1 MKLLSEEQIREIE
14 QREFEKRLQK
24 ELEEQRLRELEMK
37 RKAEEQKAK
46 ENYYKQLRESHEPL
60 ISMIESLN
68 ENNYLVLQYQNPNGH
83 ISTYRFKSKD
93 DTNLNDFWIGYDTE
107 YNLFVSD
114 GYNHR
119 PIIFNNI
126 LGADVV
132 EERIAD
138 VVLIGGVAYQRMIL
152 EPGQIDINFQDKTV
166 KTYKGEWK

>member
-24 ELEEQRLRELEMK
+24 ELEEQRLREVEMK
-37 RKAEEQKAK
+37 RKEEEKRTK
-46 ENYYKQLRESHEPL
+46 EKYFKQLREAHEPL

-68 ENNYLVLQYQNPNGH
+68 DNNYLVLQYQNPNGR
-83 ISTYRFKSKD
+83 ISTYRFKSKVESK
-93 DTNLNDFWIGYDTE
+93 LNDFWIGFDSE

-126 LGADVV
+126 LGAEIV

-152 EPGQIDINFQDKTV
+152 EPNQIDINFQDKVV
-166 KTYKGEWK
+166 KTYKGEF

>member
-1 MKLLSEEQIREIE
+1 MRLLSEEQIREIE
-14 QREFEKRLQK
+14 QKEEQKRIQK
-24 ELEEQRLRELEMK
+24 ELEEQRLREVEMK
-37 RKAEEQKAK
+37 RKAEERKAK
-46 ENYYKQLRESHEPL
+46 EEYFKQLRENHEPL

-68 ENNYLVLQYQNPNGH
+68 ENNYLVLQYQNPNGK

-93 DTNLNDFWIGYDTE
+93 ESKLNEFWIGFDDDF
-107 YNLFVSD
+107 NLFVSN
-114 GYNHR
+114 GYDKR

-152 EPGQIDINFQDKTV
+152 EPDQIDINFQEKTT
-166 KTYKGEWK
+166 KSYKGDWK